1 MSINRESA
9 PQGADT
15 RLGTT
20 SYVVLGL
27 LAAHGPLTPYELK
40 AQVAA
45 SVGYFWSFP
54 HSQLYG
60 EPARLAVL
68 GLVNEEREETGR
80 RRRRFAVTEAGARA
94 VESWLAEPVES
105 HPQIRDLALLKLYLG
120 GLVPPQRVA
129 ELARAQHQ
137 AHGERLAVYQEI
149 DAALRSAG
157 NSVRHQHATVRM
169 GLAYERA
176 ALAFWAEIAQEWGA
190 DDGEPCRPS

>member
-1 MSINRESA
+1 MSSNRESA

-60 EPARLAVL
+60 EPARLSAL
-68 GLVNEEREETGR
+68 GLVSERREESGR
-80 RRRRFAVTEAGARA
+80 RRRRFAVTGAGIRA
-94 VESWLAEPVES
+94 VERWLAEPVES

-120 GLVPPQRVA
+120 GLVPPERVA
-129 ELARAQHQ
+129 ELARAQQ
-137 AHGERLAVYQEI
+137 TAHRERLAVYQEI

-157 NSVRHQHATVRM
+157 DSVRHQHATVRL
-169 GLAYERA
+169 GVAYERA
-176 ALAFWAEIAQEWGA
+176 ATAFWAEIAEEWGTRDA
-190 DDGEPCRPS
+190 QPG